1 MAINTGAP
9 SQRPA
14 AAPNGGGHIESG
26 RSARRWGVVT
36 GSGFLILL
44 FLGAVALLVTV
55 PRMLPGHKPTT
66 LVVGSLPFW
75 NLTNGPKVVTANR
88 GSFNEVSPWIYGLA
102 RNGQIVAQVPERAAE
117 TAAGMDELRRSG
129 IPIVPTIAN
138 VTNGR
143 WAYEPVADILHDPA
157 AMTRHVNDIVAL
169 VLRESYAGI
178 DIDYEDLRGSDREAF
193 STFVTNLG
201 DALHAEDKILSV
213 AVFAKTSD
221 EGDDQRNVA
230 QDYEAIGDAVDEVR
244 LMAYDYHWS
253 ASTPGPVAPIT
264 WVREV
269 LDYAKTQ
276 IPAEKIVLGIPVA
289 GFDWVVGSEVN
300 GDRVN
305 SGGVNSGGV
314 NGQGEPVSWLQ
325 CYGRTRAFNAT
336 LQYDRLSQSPSFRY
350 TDEQGRAH
358 EVWFENAESTTAK
371 LEAAKSAGIRGVY
384 LWMFGDEDDRTWTAL
399 RDVLPVNASSGAE
412 RSSS

>member
-1 MAINTGAP
+1 MMINT
-9 SQRPA
+9 SRPA
-14 AAPNGGGHIESG
+14 TAPNAKDL
-26 RSARRWGVVT
+26 RAQRRASRRGVVT

-44 FLGAVALLVTV
+44 LLGAVALLVTV
-55 PRMLPGHKPTT
+55 PRMLPSNKPET

-88 GSFNEVSPWIYGLA
+88 DSFNEVSPWIYGLA
-102 RNGQIVAQVPERAAE
+102 RNGQIVAQVPERAEE
-117 TAAGMDELRRSG
+117 TAAGMAELRKSG
-129 IPIVPTIAN
+129 IRIVPTIAN

-157 AMTRHVNDIVAL
+157 AMDRHVNDIVAL
-169 VLRESYAGI
+169 VLRENYAGI
-178 DIDYEDLRGSDREAF
+178 DIDYEDLRGSDRDAF

-201 DALHAEDKILSV
+201 DALHAENKILSV

-230 QDYEAIGDAVDEVR
+230 QDYAAIGDAVDEVR

-253 ASTPGPVAPIT
+253 ASAPGPVAPIT

-269 LDYAKTQ
+269 LDYAKTE
-276 IPAEKIVLGIPVA
+276 IAAEKIVLGVPVA
-289 GFDWVVGSEVN
+289 GFDWVE
-300 GDRVN
+300 
-305 SGGVNSGGV
+305 
-314 NGQGEPVSWLQ
+314 GQGEPVSWLQ
-325 CYGRTRAFNAT
+325 SYGRTRAYNAT

-371 LEAAKSAGIRGVY
+371 LEAAKSAGIGGVY
-384 LWMFGDEDDRTWTAL
+384 LWMFGDEDDRTWTTV
-399 RDVLPVNASSGAE
+399 RDVLPVDASAGAE
-412 RSSS
+412 RSSR